1 MKRLPILLMLMGIM
15 TGCLNYAYDYDY
27 QPSAPSAEYEGTA
40 YEFIRS
46 RSADKFSLWYEA
58 IEAGDMK
65 DFYEQL
71 NTTYFLLEDDQMAV
85 WLSSWHYSSVS
96 AMPQT
101 ALNTLIWGYSIPGIY
116 SSLDL
121 TTSPIDVPTYDGDH
135 IIRMR
140 LYPNA
145 STASQNLHSMQ
156 AGWVNYDGSIDFR
169 GIICS
174 NIKTSN
180 GIIHVLNS
188 RLIRK

>member
-1 MKRLPILLMLMGIM
+1 MKKYLCIVAIALSFS
-15 TGCLNYAYDYDY
+15 GCLDYAYDYDY
-27 QPSAPSAEYEGTA
+27 KSSKPSATFEGTA
-40 YEFIRS
+40 YEYIKMRS
-46 RSADKFSLWYEA
+46 EDKFSLWFEA
-58 IEAGDMK
+58 IEAGGMK
-65 DFYEQL
+65 DFYEEQG
-71 NTTYFLLEDDQMAV
+71 NTYFLLEDDQLAV
-85 WLSSWHYSSVS
+85 WLNSWHYSSVS
-96 AMPQT
+96 IMPQT
-101 ALNTLIWGYSIPGIY
+101 AINTLIMGYTIPGVY

-121 TTSPIDVPTYDGDH
+121 TTSPIDVDAYDDDH

-156 AGWVNYDGSIDFR
+156 AGWVNYDGSIDYR
-169 GIICS
+169 GVSCS